1 MKAATKERIEMLV
14 WMVLIMGPCFWA
26 AWMLN

>member
-14 WMVLIMGPCFWA
+14 WIVLIMGPSFWA